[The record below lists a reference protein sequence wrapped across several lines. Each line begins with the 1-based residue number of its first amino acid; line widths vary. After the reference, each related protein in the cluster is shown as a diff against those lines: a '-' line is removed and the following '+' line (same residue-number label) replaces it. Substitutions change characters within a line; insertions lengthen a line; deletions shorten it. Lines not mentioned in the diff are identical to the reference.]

1 MVHQPLSG
9 LSNDAI
15 FWSVFDAREKTA
27 LVFYPDNQT
36 DTPVTQ
42 SNDCVRRNETG
53 EGRRKYVTGYRQEEK
68 QVQGDRDGWGKRIQ
82 QRVIWRDSSCIT
94 VFKQIC

>member
-1 MVHQPLSG
+1 M
-9 LSNDAI
+9 
-15 FWSVFDAREKTA
+15 FDYREKTA

-82 QRVIWRDSSCIT
+82 QRVSRAAKYARARPPRKHHKVIS
-94 VFKQIC
+94 K